1 MNNLD
6 DKTNENNV
14 KAKEELGF
22 RFRLFRK
29 ALRKSMRELA
39 SELDSSV
46 PVIKGIEKGT
56 LSPKITDLHY
66 LYNKYGL
73 NINWLLSKTGHMF
86 AEKPEDNQGGK
97 GGEIYHKYAE
107 LLDLMQVPA
116 VEQAINAAL
125 TQIRALLELETDDFP
140 DAG

>member
-14 KAKEELGF
+14 RAKKELGF
-22 RFRLFRK
+22 RFRMFRK
-29 ALRKSMRELA
+29 ALRKSRVELA
-39 SELDSSV
+39 SELGSSTSS
-46 PVIKGIEKGT
+46 IIMIEKGT
-56 LSPKITDLHY
+56 ISPKITDLHY

-86 AEKPEDNQGGK
+86 VEKPEDNQDGK
-97 GGEIYHKYAE
+97 MGELYNKYAE

>member
-14 KAKEELGF
+14 KSTRELGF
-22 RFRLFRK
+22 RFRMFRK
-29 ALRKSMRELA
+29 ALRKSRVELA
-39 SELDSSV
+39 SELGSSTSS
-46 PVIKGIEKGT
+46 IIMIEKGT
-56 LSPKITDLHY
+56 ISPKITDLHY

-86 AEKPEDNQGGK
+86 VEKPEDNQDGK
-97 GGEIYHKYAE
+97 MGELYNKYAE